1 MKKKNYV
8 APRTEQKE
16 VELENG
22 FMSSASIFENPE
34 IKDGG
39 VEIEGHEVGNTGD
52 YSGETWDTAS
62 TRFGGDSFGG

>member
-52 YSGETWDTAS
+52 YTDVGWDDTS
-62 TRFGGDSFGG
+62 TFSNDSFGG

>member
-52 YSGETWDTAS
+52 YTTVGWDDTS
-62 TRFGGDSFGG
+62 TFSDDSFGG

>member
-1 MKKKNYV
+1 M
-8 APRTEQKE
+8 
-16 VELENG
+16 ELENG

-52 YSGETWDTAS
+52 YTTVGWDNTS
-62 TRFGGDSFGG
+62 TFSDDSFGG

>member
-52 YSGETWDTAS
+52 YTTVGWDNTS
-62 TRFGGDSFGG
+62 TFSDDSFGG

>member
-1 MKKKNYV
+1 M
-8 APRTEQKE
+8 
-16 VELENG
+16 ELENG

-52 YSGETWDTAS
+52 YSGETWDNAS

>member
-1 MKKKNYV
+1 MNYV

-22 FMSSASIFENPE
+22 FMSSASIFEEANAHD
-34 IKDGG
+34 DG
-39 VEIEGHEVGNTGD
+39 VSIEGHEVGNTGD
-52 YSGETWDTAS
+52 YSGETWDNAS

>member
-34 IKDGG
+34 IRDGG

-52 YSGETWDTAS
+52 YTDVGWDDTATFS
-62 TRFGGDSFGG
+62 NDSFGG

>member
-22 FMSSASIFENPE
+22 FMSSASIFEEANAQDDE
-34 IKDGG
+34 
-39 VEIEGHEVGNTGD
+39 VRIEGHEVGNTGD
-52 YSGETWDTAS
+52 YTEEGWDTPI
-62 TRFGGDSFGG
+62 GG

>member
-22 FMSSASIFENPE
+22 LMSSASVFENPE

-39 VEIEGHEVGNTGD
+39 VEIEGHEVGATLVIIQP
-52 YSGETWDTAS
+52 
-62 TRFGGDSFGG
+62 